1 MGTEHLLEATHV
13 EHLEQVSRLIEE
25 TCLKY
30 PKFKGMVDSC
40 DS

>member
-1 MGTEHLLEATHV
+1 MGTENLLDVTHL

-25 TCLKY
+25 VCLKY
-30 PKFKGMVDSC
+30 PKFRGMVDSC